1 MIVPSR
7 APAAAAANC
16 SNAEKV
22 TVVAAKA
29 ADARP
34 RPLIAD
40 AVQSLPQQNLQL
52 PLRIAD
58 AIVAASMV
66 AVIPAA
72 AEDSLANDVIVIA
85 AHAAVVVAAAI
96 ALDGQRPQPLVAMMD
111 AVAVAAADA
120 HHDAAAAVAAA
131 GCFRDHADVTTD
143 AADVTTDAADVTTV
157 VVEVVVDA
165 DSSRDMVIVNPAV
178 AAVMTA

>member
-7 APAAAAANC
+7 APAAAGANC

-40 AVQSLPQQNLQL
+40 AVQPNLQL
-52 PLRIAD
+52 PLLIAD
-58 AIVAASMV
+58 AIVASSMV